1 VFGKEGE
8 APMSE
13 KMMRGL
19 VSALVLVGFAATP
32 GTGSDLL
39 APERLE
45 RVNVAA
51 EAVEYRGKAAVRL
64 LEAPGVTGEAETL
77 AVVPGTR
84 LRDGVIEIDIA
95 GAPRQG
101 TEGGGARGFVGIAF
115 RIQKDPLRY
124 ECFYLRPT
132 NGRADDQLRRNH
144 SSQYISHPDHPWHRL
159 RKESPGVYESYV
171 DLVPGEWTRV
181 KIVVSG
187 TEARLFVHG
196 AEQPS
201 LIVKDLKL
209 GVAEGAVALWIG
221 PGTEARFASLR
232 IDPR

>member
-1 VFGKEGE
+1 
-8 APMSE
+8 MSE
-13 KMMRGL
+13 VAIRGL
-19 VSALVLVGFAATP
+19 VSALVLGGLAAIP
-32 GTGSDLL
+32 GAGSDLL

-45 RVNVAA
+45 RVDVVA

-64 LEAPGVTGEAETL
+64 IEAPGVTGDAETL
-77 AVVPGTR
+77 AVVPGAR
-84 LRDGVIEIDIA
+84 LRDGAIEVEIA
-95 GAPRQG
+95 GAARAG
-101 TEGGGARGFVGIAF
+101 TEAGGARGFVGIAF
-115 RIQKDPLRY
+115 RLQKDPLRY

-132 NGRADDQLRRNH
+132 NARAEDQLRRNH
-144 SSQYISHPDHPWHRL
+144 TTQYVSHPDHPWHRL

-181 KIVVSG
+181 RIVVSG
-187 TEARLFVHG
+187 TEARLYLHG

-209 GVAEGAVALWIG
+209 GASEGAVALWIG
-221 PGTEARFASLR
+221 PGTEARFAGLR